1 MRRVE
6 LKITF
11 IDDDGAKREES
22 QSVETSYTPDSAG
35 EHRLAHILATEL
47 KVMVGEQ
54 AAPKH
59 NAVARGWLAFPGR
72 PAAFDQ
78 YLDIRNSQAIW
89 LELTKLIM
97 GAEADLVLA
106 QAYKALE
113 PSQEPTFEDDLA
125 INDLYYIHDRKMT
138 LLNQSVQD
146 LIRVQDLVNRLL
158 HECLGGD
165 LVDTSKPNWEKSQL
179 TRENVEKQLK
189 GRRASGAISQTDF
202 DAITQALAIPGS
214 KPGVDI
220 AVAYRNRLMHH
231 MRPSVDYSMFFSS
244 LESRA
249 GEEVKDTQGKVIG
262 RRHVLRSQPPV
273 EYVFDELSKSC
284 SEYLNA
290 VVALLEKLSKI
301 ELLRR

>member
-11 IDDDGAKREES
+11 VDDDGAKREES

-35 EHRLAHILATEL
+35 EHRLAHILAAEM

-54 AAPKH
+54 AEPKH
-59 NAVARGWLAFPGR
+59 NATARGWLEFPGR
-72 PAAFDQ
+72 PAGFEQ
-78 YLDIRNSQAIW
+78 YFDIRNSQAIW

-113 PSQEPTFEDDLA
+113 PSEEPPFEDDLA
-125 INDLYYIHDRKMT
+125 INDLYYNHDRKMT
-138 LLNQSVQD
+138 LLNQSIQD
-146 LIRVQDLVNRLL
+146 LIKVQDLVNRLL
-158 HECLGGD
+158 HEGLGGD
-165 LVDTSKPNWEKSQL
+165 LVDTSKPTWEKSQL
-179 TRENVEKQLK
+179 TRENIQKQLES
-189 GRRASGAISQTDF
+189 RRVSGTISQLDF
-202 DAITQALAIPGS
+202 DAITQALAIPSS
-214 KPGVDI
+214 KPGADI
-220 AVAYRNRLMHH
+220 AIAYRNRLMHH

-249 GEEVKDTQGKVIG
+249 GEEIKDAQGKVV
-262 RRHVLRSQPPV
+262 RRVHVLRARPPV
-273 EYVFDELSKSC
+273 EYKFHELSQSC
-284 SEYLNA
+284 SEYLDS
-290 VVALLEKLSKI
+290 VVSMLEMLSEV

>member
-59 NAVARGWLAFPGR
+59 NAVARGWLEFPGR
-72 PAAFDQ
+72 PAGFEQ
-78 YLDIRNSQAIW
+78 YFDIRNSQGVW
-89 LELTKLIM
+89 LELSKLIM

-113 PSQEPTFEDDLA
+113 PSQEPPFEDDLA

-158 HECLGGD
+158 HESLGGD
-165 LVDTSKPNWEKSQL
+165 LVDTSKPNWEKSRL
-179 TRENVEKQLK
+179 TRENVEKQLET
-189 GRRASGAISQTDF
+189 RRASGAISQADF
-202 DAITQALAIPGS
+202 DAITEALAIPNN

-220 AVAYRNRLMHH
+220 AIAYRNRLMHH

-249 GEEVKDTQGKVIG
+249 GEEVKDAQGKVIG
-262 RRHVLRSQPPV
+262 RQHRLLARPRV
-273 EYVFDELSKSC
+273 EYTFPELSKSC
-284 SEYLNA
+284 SEYLDA
-290 VVALLEKLSKI
+290 VAAMLERLSKI